1 MTPALLIR
9 TSSGVPASSMALEK
23 SDTLSRSA
31 RSNTASSQEAPGTA
45 SFSLATAALPL
56 ASLRAPTMILCECA
70 SALAV
75 SKPMPVLPPVI
86 STRLLPLSDATDA
99 TDATD
104 GDALA
109 CAITACLIDDGPST
123 FILFFDL

>member
-99 TDATD
+99 TD

-109 CAITACLIDDGPST
+109 CAITACLTDDGPST

>member
-99 TDATD
+99 TD

>member
-1 MTPALLIR
+1 
-9 TSSGVPASSMALEK
+9 
-23 SDTLSRSA
+23 
-31 RSNTASSQEAPGTA
+31 
-45 SFSLATAALPL
+45 
-56 ASLRAPTMILCECA
+56 
-70 SALAV
+70 
-75 SKPMPVLPPVI
+75 VI